1 MSRIPQR
8 SVPSTLSPYGHHR
21 EVSYA
26 ESLPARP
33 VSPYTNMSQS
43 AVSAGH
49 ESPLSDNRRKRNH
62 QKDEVSLLLIGRSA
76 VVVVVVMLFS
86 LLAVISLPLSL
97 PF

>member
-62 QKDEVSLLLIGRSA
+62 QKDEVSFAFDWMLYRCCRRRY
-76 VVVVVVMLFS
+76 VM
-86 LLAVISLPLSL
+86 
-97 PF
+97 